1 MLVSMSVTMPILVFM
16 VVMVMIVA
24 MFAMFVVMIV
34 FIVCVIVVMV
44 RGVIVREFIILC
56 GCIFLLV
63 MMPVCSLCVALIVLH
78 GPAPY

>member
-1 MLVSMSVTMPILVFM
+1 MLMSPMSVSVTMSMFVVVV
-16 VVMVMIVA
+16 VVMLI
-24 MFAMFVVMIV
+24 MFMVMIV
-34 FIVCVIVVMV
+34 FIMFMVVIVV

-63 MMPVCSLCVALIVLH
+63 MMPVCSLRVALIVLH